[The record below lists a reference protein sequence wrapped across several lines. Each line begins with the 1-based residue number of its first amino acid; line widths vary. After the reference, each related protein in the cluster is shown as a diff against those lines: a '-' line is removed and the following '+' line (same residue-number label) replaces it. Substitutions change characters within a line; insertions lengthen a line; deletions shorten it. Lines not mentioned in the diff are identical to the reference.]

1 MYGIAVRF
9 PRSFLNET
17 IFLFAGETPNEVFAN
32 FHDVQDIECHL
43 MNIMSYLNEDDN
55 DFAED
60 IYYNRYLD
68 GQTILPTELKRFF
81 ELCPDV
87 CLMLDYMYDDN
98 VVDILK
104 SKYPGALYRR
114 V

>member
-9 PRSFLNET
+9 PKSFFGET
-17 IFLFAGETPNEVFAN
+17 VFLFVGETPNGLIKN

-43 MNIMSYLNEDDN
+43 MNIMPYLSNEDN

-68 GQTILPTELKRFF
+68 GQTVMPTELKRFF

-87 CLMLDYMYDDN
+87 CLMLDYIYDADALN
-98 VVDILK
+98 ILK
-104 SKYPGALYRR
+104 SKYPNALHR
-114 V
+114 